1 MNLYFIKKD
10 EENFKFLIS
19 DNYTITEKWSNEI
32 QLKGEM
38 SKYYKKIFIISDS
51 NNQKMEFNEKVTYDI
66 QLLKSNLQKAIRK
79 KDTDIAISTCYI
91 LIKQDLN
98 ELLRRLPIIALEDSY
113 ISFQDFN
120 YLIWHMLAVSKGY
133 YINYDIINKILNIT
147 EKVTTSNYRDILD
160 SKKIS
165 EFNPEQCIKNKNDD
179 FTMFYFGI
187 FIRLEYGT
195 MTGDNIWLKNMA
207 NMWLKRI
214 TKHNGNISDTIMNK
228 FSNTNN
234 KPEYFDTDS
243 ISFNKSHYLPEAVD
257 FHCDKE
263 FFDKVRIKSGV
274 IINNNNEDI
283 KSSVWFL
290 RSSIN
295 NREFLKT
302 NKKVQEFI
310 KIYNSQQKKYK
321 KTFAIIET
329 VLPEISMEYWKS
341 SRKANNSLLNY
352 F

>member
-1 MNLYFIKKD
+1 MNIYFIKKD

-19 DNYTITEKWSNEI
+19 NNYIITEKWSNEI
-32 QLKGEM
+32 ELKGEM
-38 SKYYKKIFIISDS
+38 SKFYKKIFIISDS
-51 NNQKMEFNEKVTYDI
+51 NNQKIEFNEKITYDI

-79 KDTDIAISTCYI
+79 KDIDVAISTCYT
-91 LIKQDLN
+91 LIKQDIN

-133 YINYDIINKILNIT
+133 FINYDIINKILDIT
-147 EKVTTSNYRDILD
+147 EKITKSNYRDILD
-160 SKKIS
+160 TKKIS
-165 EFNPEQCIKNKNDD
+165 DFNPEKCIKNKNDD

-195 MTGDNIWLKNMA
+195 MSGDNIWLKNIA

-228 FSNTNN
+228 VLNKTN
-234 KPEYFDTDS
+234 KPEYFDLDS
-243 ISFNKSHYLPEAVD
+243 ITFNKYHCLPEAVD

-263 FFDKVRIKSGV
+263 FFDKIRIKSGV
-274 IINNNNEDI
+274 IINNEDI

-310 KIYNSQQKKYK
+310 KIYNSQQKKYIT
-321 KTFAIIET
+321 TFTKIEA
-329 VLPEISMEYWKS
+329 VLPEISADYWKK